1 VSPLALLQGPAASSR
16 VAGGRRPPPE
26 ARPERARA
34 EEEGV
39 LLFTGTLTADL
50 LLGDVHSLKGKRAV
64 VRPIVAELR
73 RRFAVAAAEVG
84 DQDLHRR
91 VQIGAAT
98 VAGDAGQVT
107 DVLDACERLLAER
120 PEVTL
125 LSTHRQLFSDTDR

>member
-1 VSPLALLQGPAASSR
+1 V
-16 VAGGRRPPPE
+16 
-26 ARPERARA
+26 
-34 EEEGV
+34 
-39 LLFTGTLTADL
+39 FTGSLTADL

-84 DQDLHRR
+84 DLDLHRR
-91 VQIGAAT
+91 VQVAT

-107 DVLDACERLLAER
+107 DVLDSCERLLAER

-125 LSTHRQLFSDTDR
+125 LSTHRQLFSDED